1 MATETKKII
10 VRKGLSAQ
18 LPDLDEGEPG
28 FTTDTQ
34 KLYVGTSG
42 TTNIELSKEGHTHTI
57 SNVTDLQTS
66 LDGKVGTS
74 DSRLTDA
81 RTPLAHTHGNIT
93 NGGLIGTAANL
104 PIITGTGGILQAGSF
119 GTTAN
124 TFTQGNDARLSDA
137 RNPLAHEHTLSNI
150 TDAGTIAAV
159 NLNNNGAQFLKGDG
173 TFGIPTVAAGSA
185 EWTYIGGTTVS
196 NGTIVVNSDV
206 ISGGFDLATYD
217 YKFAVVMETNEEDN
231 TSLYIRINNFSDGFT
246 YRYLY
251 TRIIA
256 GTNETLV
263 FSQNTSTLISL
274 GVLLP
279 GDNTGVAYT
288 NVETEFVL
296 SRSYSAFSFSG
307 TDAYNYIV
315 RGQGVATAMNAPVA
329 NTIYPLISNFMGN
342 IQLTQAVTSLEI
354 VHDITA
360 GTTDTAKVRVY
371 RRAK

>member
-1 MATETKKII
+1 MATEVKKII
-10 VRKGLSAQ
+10 VRKGVNSQ
-18 LPDLDEGEPG
+18 LPDLDEGEPA
-28 FTTDTQ
+28 FTTDTNQ
-34 KLYVGTSG
+34 FFVGTS
-42 TTNIELSKEGHTHTI
+42 TSSNVELSKVGHTHVI
-57 SNVTDLQTS
+57 SNVNNLQTS
-66 LDGKVGTS
+66 LDGKAAVSHTHVLGDVTNLQNTLDGKVGTS
-74 DSRLTDA
+74 DARLTDA
-81 RTPLAHTHGNIT
+81 RTPVAHT
-93 NGGLIGTAANL
+93 
-104 PIITGTGGILQAGSF
+104 
-119 GTTAN
+119 
-124 TFTQGNDARLSDA
+124 
-137 RNPLAHEHTLSNI
+137 HTLSNI
-150 TDAGTIAAV
+150 TNVGTIAAV
-159 NLNNNGAQFLKGDG
+159 NLNENGAQFLKGDG

-185 EWTYIGGTTVS
+185 EWSYIGGTTVS
-196 NGTIVVNSDV
+196 NGTIVVDSNV

-231 TSLYIRINNFSDGFT
+231 TSLYIRINNLSDGST
-246 YRYLY
+246 YRFLY

-296 SRSYSAFSFSG
+296 SRSYGAFSVFG

-315 RGQGVATAMNAPVA
+315 RGQGIATAMNAPVG
-329 NTIYPLISNFMGN
+329 NTIYPLMSNFIGN
-342 IQLTQAVTSLEI
+342 IQLTQAVTSLQI